1 MPVTGRSTHD
11 GRESWRQRMAA
22 TPQPNNNPTKTQANN
37 SKERYVCMSIR
48 NATSRRAT
56 LHGSCHTANPTCR
69 AWRRGRTVLCEQHH
83 GPHHP
88 LLSGLIVD
96 RVITQG
102 HVDELTRLCVMMLV
116 LTVVRVGSRYGCQM
130 WMERFGQNSIYRLVS
145 DEFENSTNLTSP
157 TSTTLALATS

>member
-1 MPVTGRSTHD
+1 MYVDPKRNQQAGNLAWILPYCKPDLPRVAGAVVLFCVNNT
-11 GRESWRQRMAA
+11 MAL
-22 TPQPNNNPTKTQANN
+22 T
-37 SKERYVCMSIR
+37 I
-48 NATSRRAT
+48 
-56 LHGSCHTANPTCR
+56 
-69 AWRRGRTVLCEQHH
+69 
-83 GPHHP
+83 P

-130 WMERFGQNSIYRLVS
+130 WMERFGTPSIVSSATNSK
-145 DEFENSTNLTSP
+145 NSTNLTSP

>member
-1 MPVTGRSTHD
+1 MDISTLLSLGQTALELGLTCSLTALALYLSYTMLNVCDLSTDGCFTLGAVTGAVTAMAGHPVLAIFAA
-11 GRESWRQRMAA
+11 MAA
-22 TPQPNNNPTKTQANN
+22 
-37 SKERYVCMSIR
+37 
-48 NATSRRAT
+48 
-56 LHGSCHTANPTCR
+56 G
-69 AWRRGRTVLCEQHH
+69 
-83 GPHHP
+83 

-145 DEFENSTNLTSP
+145 D
-157 TSTTLALATS
+157 

>member
-1 MPVTGRSTHD
+1 M
-11 GRESWRQRMAA
+11 
-22 TPQPNNNPTKTQANN
+22 
-37 SKERYVCMSIR
+37 
-48 NATSRRAT
+48 
-56 LHGSCHTANPTCR
+56 
-69 AWRRGRTVLCEQHH
+69 
-83 GPHHP
+83 
-88 LLSGLIVD
+88 D